1 MTYSDI
7 VRPSSKRLALL
18 FDVAVILV
26 GSLIIALTAQ
36 IAFPLP
42 FTPVPVT
49 GQTFGVLLIAAL
61 LGSKRGT
68 LAVITYLI
76 EGMAGLPFFAG
87 ASAGTLILAGASG
100 GYLIGFIFAAFIV
113 GFLAERGWDRHF
125 GSTLLMML
133 SGTVV
138 LFFFGILWLAQLTG
152 FHDVFYLGVMP
163 FIAGAAFKIVLAALL
178 LPSGW
183 KAMNYFGLGNR

>member
-1 MTYSDI
+1 MTYADI

-18 FDVAVILV
+18 FDVAVILA

-49 GQTFGVLLIAAL
+49 GQTFGVLIIASL

-68 LAVITYLI
+68 LAVVTYLL
-76 EGMAGLPFFAG
+76 EGMAGLPFFAE
-87 ASAGTLILAGASG
+87 ASAGTLILAGTSG

-113 GFLAERGWDRHF
+113 GTLAEKGWDRYF
-125 GSTLLMML
+125 GSTILMMVL
-133 SGTVV
+133 GTVAIF
-138 LFFFGILWLAQLTG
+138 LFGVVWLAQLVG
-152 FHDVFYLGVMP
+152 ISNVLFLGVLP
-163 FIAGAAFKIVLAALL
+163 FITGAVFKIILAALL

-183 KAMNYFGLGNR
+183 KLLHQIGFDNR

>member
-18 FDVAVILV
+18 FDVAVILA

-49 GQTFGVLLIAAL
+49 GQTFGVLIIASL

-68 LAVITYLI
+68 LAVVTYLI
-76 EGMAGLPFFAG
+76 GRISRVTIFRRGFCRYADF
-87 ASAGTLILAGASG
+87 SRNIG

-113 GFLAERGWDRHF
+113 G
-125 GSTLLMML
+125 
-133 SGTVV
+133 
-138 LFFFGILWLAQLTG
+138 I
-152 FHDVFYLGVMP
+152 
-163 FIAGAAFKIVLAALL
+163 
-178 LPSGW
+178 
-183 KAMNYFGLGNR
+183 